1 MFVSCN
7 QYDGENIQK
16 FDDTSFKLDK
26 NQLDNFKLRQDKS
39 LDVNVNYQIMDYFQE
54 QNNID
59 IKFSNDLYEL
69 NKKTTSEKF
78 EIALQTGVLN
88 QEDMNRIKN
97 LEKSLRVDGFNNV
110 IINFEKDILSLHL
123 SNKKFKIYTIF
134 LNALRLINY
143 NDSMLFKSNSY
154 LAKRLDLDCWL
165 AGIAFAAACVG
176 LATLEAG
183 TAGLATAAVV
193 VGYIAASTALV
204 RACKGGEEQEEK

>member
-7 QYDGENIQK
+7 QYGGENIQK

-69 NKKTTSEKF
+69 NKKTTSERF

-88 QEDMNRIKN
+88 
-97 LEKSLRVDGFNNV
+97 
-110 IINFEKDILSLHL
+110 
-123 SNKKFKIYTIF
+123 
-134 LNALRLINY
+134 
-143 NDSMLFKSNSY
+143 
-154 LAKRLDLDCWL
+154 
-165 AGIAFAAACVG
+165 
-176 LATLEAG
+176 
-183 TAGLATAAVV
+183 
-193 VGYIAASTALV
+193 
-204 RACKGGEEQEEK
+204 